1 MEGSAVQ
8 YVWFSLGFFVIHLGA
23 YVVAGVLTQTWSK
36 DIYHGPD
43 ALLAPVM
50 RDVSEDDER
59 LRQGRLMLPAQ
70 LVRALLMSVVLYPL
84 IEPLGG
90 MAYPVRFL
98 VLGGLMLIYADIASA
113 SPFPNTIEGLVYL
126 RARYITSSAFWRL
139 QSEAVIYSLLFGA
152 FAAWLL
158 F

>member
-1 MEGSAVQ
+1 MHVQ

-23 YVVAGVLTQTWSK
+23 YVIAGVLTQTWSK

-43 ALLAPVM
+43 ALLAPVL
-50 RDVSEDDER
+50 RDVSEEDER
-59 LRQGRLMLPAQ
+59 LRQGKLMLPAQ

-90 MAYPVRFL
+90 LDYPVRFA
-98 VLGGLMLIYADIASA
+98 VLGGLMLIYADLASA

-126 RARYITSSAFWRL
+126 RSRFIDASAFWRL
-139 QSEAVIYSLLFGA
+139 QSEAVIYSVLFGA
-152 FAAWLL
+152 VAAWLL

>member
-1 MEGSAVQ
+1 MR
-8 YVWFSLGFFVIHLGA
+8 YLWFSLGFFLIHLGA
-23 YVVAGVLTQTWSK
+23 YVVAGVLTQLWSK
-36 DIYHGPD
+36 DLYHGPD

-50 RDVSEDDER
+50 RDVSEEAER
-59 LRQGRLMLPAQ
+59 LRQGKLMVPAQ

-84 IEPLGG
+84 IDPIGG
-90 MAYPVRFL
+90 LDFPVRFA

-126 RARYITSSAFWRL
+126 RQRFINPSAFWRL
-139 QSEAVIYSLLFGA
+139 QSEALIYSVLFGA

>member
-1 MEGSAVQ
+1 VR
-8 YVWFSLGFFVIHLGA
+8 YVWFSLGFFLVHLGA

-43 ALLAPVM
+43 ALLHPVL
-50 RDVSEDDER
+50 RDVSEDEER
-59 LRQGRLMLPAQ
+59 QRQGKLMLPAQ
-70 LVRALLMSVVLYPL
+70 LLRALLMSAVLYPVL
-84 IEPLGG
+84 DPLAEL
-90 MAYPVRFL
+90 AYPLRFV
-98 VLGGLMLIYADIASA
+98 VLGGLMLVYADVASA

-126 RARYITSSAFWRL
+126 RARFVNASAFWRL
-139 QSEAVIYSLLFGA
+139 QSEAVIYSVIFGA

>member
-1 MEGSAVQ
+1 MR
-8 YVWFSLGFFVIHLGA
+8 YLWFSLGFFLIHLGA
-23 YVVAGVLTQTWSK
+23 YVVAGVLTQLWSK
-36 DIYHGPD
+36 DLYHGPD

-50 RDVSEDDER
+50 RDVSEEAER
-59 LRQGRLMLPAQ
+59 LRQGKLMVPAQ

-84 IEPLGG
+84 IDPIGG
-90 MAYPVRFL
+90 LDFPVRFA

-126 RARYITSSAFWRL
+126 RQRFINPSAFWRL
-139 QSEAVIYSLLFGA
+139 QSEAVIYSVLFGA
-152 FAAWLL
+152 FGAWLL

>member
-1 MEGSAVQ
+1 MR
-8 YVWFSLGFFVIHLGA
+8 YVGFSLGFFAIHLGA
-23 YVVAGVLTQTWSK
+23 YVVAGVLTQLWSK
-36 DIYHGPD
+36 DLYHGPD

-50 RDVSEDDER
+50 RDVSEEAER
-59 LRQGRLMLPAQ
+59 LRQGKLMVPAQ

-84 IEPLGG
+84 IDPIGG
-90 MAYPVRFL
+90 LDFPVRFA

-126 RARYITSSAFWRL
+126 RQRFINPSAFWRL
-139 QSEAVIYSLLFGA
+139 QSEALIYSVLFGA